1 MPSFLQTGTS
11 SSGLIGREASE
22 MSVSPAQNFS
32 KPPPVPEVPTV
43 IFTFGFSPWK
53 ASWAAW
59 ANGATVLDPSIL
71 IVPDRSPLLLAF
83 ELPPLS
89 SSPPQ
94 AEIPSARTPHAA
106 MEMMIFFMPRTLAS
120 AGRESVIRLWPP
132 CKKDV
137 KPGLYSEESR

>member
-1 MPSFLQTGTS
+1 
-11 SSGLIGREASE
+11 

-59 ANGATVLDPSIL
+59 ANGATVLEPSIL
-71 IVPDRSPLLLAF
+71 IVPERSPPPPPLFALA
-83 ELPPLS
+83 LPLS
-89 SSPPQ
+89 SSPPH
-94 AEIPSARTPHAA
+94 AATPRARTPHAA
-106 MEMMIFFMPRTLAS
+106 MEMRIFFMPRTLAS
-120 AGRESVIRLWPP
+120 AETESVMPLWPS

-137 KPGLYSEESR
+137 KRGVYSEESR